1 MQHLSQIL
9 DDGVV
14 YMIILG
20 ITVITLMTMFVYVE
34 GRLDG
39 RIDVASGQWQ
49 CQKFVDIRKVTWEC
63 EKNED

>member
-1 MQHLSQIL
+1 MQQLSALL

-14 YMIILG
+14 YMVILG
-20 ITVITLMTMFVYVE
+20 VCVMTLMTMAVYVQ
-34 GRLDG
+34 GRIEG

-49 CQKFVDIRKVTWEC
+49 CQKYVDIRKVTWEC